1 VKNWSIS
8 LRISAGFALV
18 LVFMA
23 SLCGLA
29 IHTMRSVLASE
40 NAHAQSYV
48 PATQMATDFERD
60 VLNARIFFIYFV
72 TIQKPGSLD
81 KGWERYN
88 QAEKQQK
95 DLLTFVNGSEELRE
109 LRPGVEQLGR
119 DLDAYRPALEA
130 TLKMVQSG
138 TLHGDAYDAQVKD
151 WAAKGAIMVGDA
163 GKLEVLCS
171 TVSGSS
177 RKSIIDSLQRS
188 MTSNLVIFLAGF
200 CVSGLMAAVIV
211 RQINS
216 SLRTLTS
223 ELRGGSEQVSDAA
236 TQVAAVSQDVAR
248 DASQQA
254 AMIEETSASAVEI
267 GAMASQSAENAR
279 AATGLV
285 IDAVKNTEHTG
296 LAVEDCIAAMNAI
309 GQSTHDIAKTLQ
321 VITQIAFQTNIL
333 ALNASVE
340 AARAGEAG
348 MGFAVVA
355 DEVRSLAQRCS
366 SASEEISVLI
376 EQSLGNAAAGKT
388 KISVLTDASKAVSSV
403 FAQLKPLVEQ
413 IAGNSQEQS
422 QAIGQIGRALL
433 KMEQTTQK
441 SAAAAEES
449 AAGAEELNAQSDQLR
464 MLAEGLGRLVDGSG
478 SESAP
483 PGGGRAYRM
492 AVS

>member
-1 VKNWSIS
+1 VKNWPIS
-8 LRISAGFALV
+8 LRISSGFALV

-29 IHTMRSVLASE
+29 VHTMRSVLASE
-40 NAHAQSYV
+40 QAHAESYV

-60 VLNARIFFIYFV
+60 VLNARIFFIYYV

-81 KGWERYN
+81 KGWDRYR

-95 DLLTFVNGSEELRE
+95 DMLAFVNASADLGE
-109 LRPGVEQLGR
+109 LRPGAEQLGR

-151 WAAKGAIMVGDA
+151 WAAKGATMVGDA

-171 TVSGSS
+171 TVSSSS
-177 RKSIIDSLQRS
+177 RKTIIDSLQS
-188 MTSNLVIFLAGF
+188 STMNNLLIFFAGF
-200 CVSGLMAAVIV
+200 GISVLLATLIV
-211 RQINS
+211 RQINA
-216 SLRTLTS
+216 SLRGVTE

-267 GAMASQSAENAR
+267 GTMASQSANSAR

-285 IDAVKNTEHTG
+285 VEAVKNTEFTDR
-296 LAVEDCIAAMNAI
+296 AMEDCIAAMNAI
-309 GQSTHDIAKTLQ
+309 GQSSHDIAKTLQ

-348 MGFAVVA
+348 MGFSVVA

-366 SASEEISVLI
+366 AASEEISVLI
-376 EQSLGNAAAGKT
+376 EQSLGNAAAGKK
-388 KISVLTDASKAVSSV
+388 KIGVLTDASKSVSAV
-403 FAQLKPLVEQ
+403 FAQMKPLVEQ
-413 IAGNSQEQS
+413 IVGNSQEQS
-422 QAIGQIGRALL
+422 QAITQIGRALL
-433 KMEQTTQK
+433 KMEQATQK
-441 SAAAAEES
+441 SAASAEES
-449 AAGAEELNAQSDQLR
+449 AAGAEELNAQSEQLR
-464 MLAEGLGRLVDGSG
+464 MLAEGLGTLVDGAGSG
-478 SESAP
+478 AGP
-483 PGGGRAYRM
+483 QMAGRAYRM
-492 AVS
+492 AIS